1 MLPGERID
9 RLGYHGLRIIQNP
22 EKFKFTID
30 AFLLTGFINSG
41 PKDCLLDLGTGA
53 GVLALPGWVGVAPAH
68 WPLVAGLA
76 VAGFLGQAAI
86 TEAFR
91 HGQAAVVAPFE
102 YTALAWGV
110 GLDWLLWHSLPDGAT
125 LAGGAIIIASGI
137 YLVRSER
144 RHG

>member
-1 MLPGERID
+1 MPIPGRP
-9 RLGYHGLRIIQNP
+9 RWRRQ
-22 EKFKFTID
+22 
-30 AFLLTGFINSG
+30 
-41 PKDCLLDLGTGA
+41 GA
-53 GVLALPGWVGVAPAH
+53 GALALPGWSRVADAH

-76 VAGFLGQAAI
+76 ITGFLGQTAI

-110 GLDWLLWHSLPDGAT
+110 GLDWLLWQALPDGTT
-125 LAGGAIIIASGI
+125 LLGGAIIVASGI

-144 RHG
+144 RRSAAAQ